1 MDTEASKR
9 LVEEATSKAGLIW
22 VAPAGADRARPVWH
36 VWHDGA
42 AYLVTGG
49 LEQALPGLDGA
60 DHAMVTVASKDSGA
74 RLVTWRADVSRV
86 EPGSRQWEE
95 VGPVLQAK
103 RLNAQDSQQQLAR
116 WARESCVFRL
126 RPTGSITEAPGQI
139 PTDAHRASPAASP
152 ATTSGRLPY
161 MLGRRS

>member
-1 MDTEASKR
+1 MDTETSKR

-22 VAPAGADRARPVWH
+22 VAPAGVDGPHAAWH

-60 DHAMVTVASKDSGA
+60 DHAMVTVASKDNGA

-86 EPGSRQWEE
+86 EPGSQHWEE
-95 VGPVLQAK
+95 VVPVLQAK
-103 RLNAQDSQQQLAR
+103 RLNAQDREQQLAR
-116 WARESCVFRL
+116 WASESSVFRL
-126 RPTGSITEAPGQI
+126 RPTDSITEAPGRI
-139 PTDAHRASPAASP
+139 PTDAHRAAPPPSP

-161 MLGRRS
+161 VLGRRS

>member
-1 MDTEASKR
+1 MDTETSKR

-22 VAPAGADRARPVWH
+22 VAPAGVDRPHAAWH

-60 DHAMVTVASKDSGA
+60 DHAMVTVASKDNGA

-86 EPGSRQWEE
+86 EPGSRHWEE
-95 VGPVLQAK
+95 VVPVLQVK
-103 RLNAQDSQQQLAR
+103 RLNAQDGQLAR
-116 WARESCVFRL
+116 WARESSVFCL
-126 RPTGSITEAPGQI
+126 RPTGSITEAPGQLL
-139 PTDAHRASPAASP
+139 TDAHRAAPPASP

>member
-1 MDTEASKR
+1 MDAEASKR

-22 VAPAGADRARPVWH
+22 VAPAGADRPRAAWH
-36 VWHDGA
+36 VWHGGA

-74 RLVTWRADVSRV
+74 RLITWRAEVSRV
-86 EPGSRQWEE
+86 EPGSRDWEE

-103 RLNAQDSQQQLAR
+103 RLNARDGQQQSAR
-116 WARESCVFRL
+116 WARESSVFRL
-126 RPTGSITEAPGQI
+126 RPSGSIIEAPCGI
-139 PTDAHRASPAASP
+139 
-152 ATTSGRLPY
+152 
-161 MLGRRS
+161 